1 MKYVSPEY
9 RNEKLEANDV
19 ITASF
24 TASKGE
30 TENSV
35 VITGYLSQL
44 LSNA

>member
-9 RNEKLEANDV
+9 RNEKLEANDA

>member
-9 RNEKLEANDV
+9 KNEKLEASDV

-24 TASKGE
+24 TTTKGD
-30 TENSV
+30 TENAV

-44 LSNA
+44 LGHA

>member
-1 MKYVSPEY
+1 MKYVCPEY
-9 RNEKLEANDV
+9 KSEKLESNDV